1 MGGFFDRAENLLL
14 PLIDRIYARMP
25 RPNPGIE
32 RLTGCRIIS
41 HRGEHDGRRVF
52 ENTLAAFDAAVEQ
65 GVWGIEFDVRWTR
78 DLEPVVTHDPDL
90 RRVFGQR
97 WPIGDSSLN
106 ELRRLCPHVPTLAE
120 VIGRYGGRV
129 HLMVEIKEEP
139 YADPGR
145 QNRIL
150 GDLFAGLCPG
160 RDFHLLALTPGT
172 FRLTPFAPPSA
183 FLPVARVNISEASR
197 IALQRGYA
205 GIAGHYAML
214 GAEVIERHH
223 AAGQQVGT
231 GYIRSRNAL
240 LREINRG
247 VDWIFSNHAGEVQ
260 ALVQKLQSAD
270 SRRAC
275 SRPFSSSTK

>member
-1 MGGFFDRAENLLL
+1 
-14 PLIDRIYARMP
+14 
-25 RPNPGIE
+25 
-32 RLTGCRIIS
+32 
-41 HRGEHDGRRVF
+41 
-52 ENTLAAFDAAVEQ
+52 
-65 GVWGIEFDVRWTR
+65 
-78 DLEPVVTHDPDL
+78 
-90 RRVFGQR
+90 
-97 WPIGDSSLN
+97 
-106 ELRRLCPHVPTLAE
+106 
-120 VIGRYGGRV
+120 
-129 HLMVEIKEEP
+129 MVEIKEEP

-150 GDLFAGLCPG
+150 GDLFARLCPG
-160 RDFHLLALTPGT
+160 RDFHLLALTPET

-183 FLPVARVNISEASR
+183 FLPVARLNISEFSR
-197 IALQRGYA
+197 LAVQRGYA

-214 GAEVIERHH
+214 GADVIERHH
-223 AAGQQVGT
+223 AASQQVGT

-260 ALVQKLQSAD
+260 ALLQQLQSAD